1 MISFQSFVS
10 LNLSNKMNRKTLL
23 STLWIF
29 VTINYLY
36 CDLIGLMDASLLK
49 QYLTGNIEG
58 MKINEKFLLAAGVLM
73 EIPISMILFAKILK
87 DKPNAIVNIVAAFI
101 KTTVMILT
109 LFLGKPTIYYLF
121 FATIEISTTVFILT
135 YAIGWLKEINAL
147 KLSVS

>member
-1 MISFQSFVS
+1 
-10 LNLSNKMNRKTLL
+10 MNRKTLL

-49 QYLTGNIEG
+49 QYLAGRVEG
-58 MKINEKFLLAAGVLM
+58 MEINQKFLLAAGILM

-87 DKPNAIVNIVAAFI
+87 DKPNALANGVSAFI
-101 KTTVMILT
+101 KTFVMIST

-121 FATIEISTTVFILT
+121 FAIIEISTTVFIFI
-135 YAIGWLKEINAL
+135 YAIVWLKEINAS
-147 KLSVS
+147 KPNVS

>member
-1 MISFQSFVS
+1 
-10 LNLSNKMNRKTLL
+10 MNRKTLL
-23 STLWIF
+23 STLWVF

-49 QYLTGNIEG
+49 QYLTGNVEG

-87 DKPNAIVNIVAAFI
+87 DKPNAIVNVVAAFI
-101 KTTVMILT
+101 KTSVMILT

-121 FATIEISTTVFILT
+121 FATIEISTTVFILA

-147 KLSVS
+147 KPSVS

>member
-1 MISFQSFVS
+1 
-10 LNLSNKMNRKTLL
+10 MNRKTLL
-23 STLWIF
+23 STLWVF

-36 CDLIGLMDASLLK
+36 CDLIGLMDASFLK
-49 QYLTGNIEG
+49 QYLTGNVEG

-101 KTTVMILT
+101 KTSVMILT

-121 FATIEISTTVFILT
+121 FATIEISTTVFILA

-147 KLSVS
+147 KPSVS